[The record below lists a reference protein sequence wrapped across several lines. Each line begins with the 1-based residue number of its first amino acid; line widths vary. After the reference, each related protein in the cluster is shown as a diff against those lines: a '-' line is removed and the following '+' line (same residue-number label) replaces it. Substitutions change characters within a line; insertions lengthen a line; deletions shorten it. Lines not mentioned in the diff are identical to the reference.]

1 MGFAL
6 SPTCPEELS
15 PLPWKVL
22 KPRIWSP
29 ASPIVWIS
37 VIFAQVAQDGRLS
50 SYCDKCLVPFKK
62 TGAKTRSVW
71 SAATEGQLP
80 VASTWGLSYS
90 HHVGEEGPTAG
101 ADFHRT
107 HPHAWVCPWCA
118 VSRSSQLA
126 RAQLSQPLFQCC
138 RDGSWK
144 SAVMGEVTPQK
155 SASIAN
161 QGFCLF
167 FLESQLLNISPSKLL
182 PRTFNTWKRAVYWA
196 LWPFWGTGWPCPY
209 NQNRFGQ
216 TWGCCLI
223 WIFWKYSFT
232 LNIEDNLSQ

>member
-50 SYCDKCLVPFKK
+50 SHCDKCLVPFKK

-161 QGFCLF
+161 QDGFTFMISWPPEGLDTIRVVIRVSTCEFWGDTDIHSTCQKHLTEIRVFCL
-167 FLESQLLNISPSKLL
+167 
-182 PRTFNTWKRAVYWA
+182 
-196 LWPFWGTGWPCPY
+196 
-209 NQNRFGQ
+209 
-216 TWGCCLI
+216 
-223 WIFWKYSFT
+223 
-232 LNIEDNLSQ
+232 

>member
-1 MGFAL
+1 M
-6 SPTCPEELS
+6 
-15 PLPWKVL
+15 
-22 KPRIWSP
+22 
-29 ASPIVWIS
+29 
-37 VIFAQVAQDGRLS
+37 AQDGRFS
-50 SYCDKCLVPFKK
+50 SHCDKCLVPFKK
-62 TGAKTRSVW
+62 TGAKARSVW
-71 SAATEGQLP
+71 SSATEGQLP

-90 HHVGEEGPTAG
+90 HQVGEEGPTAG

-138 RDGSWK
+138 RDGGWK

-182 PRTFNTWKRAVYWA
+182 PRTFNTSRQIDKVWFQAFSLSLLLKLFLESSYH
-196 LWPFWGTGWPCPY
+196 PY
-209 NQNRFGQ
+209 SKGIQGFSGSLHTCVHIHTH
-216 TWGCCLI
+216 TWSCQDCSLPLR
-223 WIFWKYSFT
+223 
-232 LNIEDNLSQ
+232 LN